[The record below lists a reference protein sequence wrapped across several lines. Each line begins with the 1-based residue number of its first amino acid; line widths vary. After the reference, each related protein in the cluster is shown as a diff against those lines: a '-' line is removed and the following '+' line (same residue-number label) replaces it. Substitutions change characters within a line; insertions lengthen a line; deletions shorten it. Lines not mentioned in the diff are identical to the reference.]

1 MTTCVTGSR
10 LVTMLLV
17 AIISSVSI
25 QRSQAAMDCG
35 AVLTKDNQ
43 SPAHGASSY
52 ERRSEDRCEG
62 TIREDQAGSVGV
74 AILRLEV
81 LPRAD
86 LSSAT
91 TVTITRTTDIPK
103 GASAIATVS
112 ERTAQ
117 HFYRLDA
124 ALDKAKAVAWPL
136 DSVAKPLGVSLSN
149 LDLFG
154 RLQDPAQPGQTIFFP
169 VALRQPQSADPSEQS
184 DIALRMMLTA
194 PARNVSVSVG
204 HSDVSNKCT
213 VDRGLLTLASSSP
226 STPIELTLPAAIP
239 RVFCIE
245 VTFSTKN
252 LDGKFVE
259 SSSYLSFRK

>member
-1 MTTCVTGSR
+1 MTI
-10 LVTMLLV
+10 LPV
-17 AIISSVSI
+17 AVISFSSI

-35 AVLTKDNQ
+35 AVLTMDNQ

-52 ERRSEDRCEG
+52 GRRSEERCEG

-81 LPRAD
+81 LPRVD
-86 LSSAT
+86 LT
-91 TVTITRTTDIPK
+91 LVKTVTITRTADIPK
-103 GASAIATVS
+103 GASAIATIL

-136 DSVAKPLGVSLSN
+136 DDVAKPLGVSLTS
-149 LDLFG
+149 LDLVG
-154 RLQDPAQPGQTIFFP
+154 RIQDPAQPGQTIFFP
-169 VALRQPQSADPSEQS
+169 IALRQPQSAGPSEQS
-184 DIALRMMLTA
+184 DLALRMMLTA

-204 HSDVSNKCT
+204 RSDLSNKCT
-213 VDRGLLTLASSSP
+213 VDRELLSLASSSP

-239 RVFCIE
+239 RMFCIE

-259 SSSYLSFRK
+259 GSTYLSFRK